1 MSNASNSAS
10 SICGISVG
18 TENCYVAVA
27 KAGGIE
33 ILLNEY
39 SQRSTPAY
47 LEFGGNQREI
57 GVSAK
62 QKQMMNVQKT
72 VFAPTQLIGKLFKD
86 LNRAEIPYNVEENE
100 KGEVSI
106 RVSHNGEELV
116 LSATQVMAMLFT
128 KLRQISGNPVDCVL
142 NCPAYFAEPQRR
154 AYLAAAQ
161 IAGLNPLMLI
171 SDLTATAL
179 YYGFYRSSSSK
190 QETSIVAFVDCG
202 QTSIQASVVLF
213 NHKDNQIRI
222 LDTEC
227 LPNIGGKDFDL
238 ILAKHF
244 VEQKNLSLNKRAML
258 RLLAEC
264 EKTKKQMSANSNELP
279 VNIECLYDEKDFS
292 ARIDRSVFEDLSKDL
307 FQSIQTMLSL
317 TLERSKEKFEREF
330 EGSQFKIDS
339 VEIVGG
345 TSRIPAIKRMIKDT
359 FGVEPSTTLNA
370 DEAVAR
376 GCALQCAILSPT
388 FKVPKELHVVDLMP
402 YQIGFK

>member
-62 QKQMMNVQKT
+62 QKQMMNIQKT
-72 VFAPTQLIGKLFKD
+72 VFAPTQIIGKRFEE

-106 RVSHNGEELV
+106 RVNHNGEELV

-179 YYGFYRSSSSK
+179 YYGFYRSSPKNES
-190 QETSIVAFVDCG
+190 SIVAFVDCG

-213 NHKDNQIRI
+213 HHKDNQIRV

-227 LPNIGGKDFDL
+227 LPNVGGKDFDL
-238 ILAKHF
+238 LLANHF
-244 VEQKNLSLNKRAML
+244 IQQKNLTLNKRAKL
-258 RLLAEC
+258 RLVAEC

-279 VNIECLYDEKDFS
+279 VNIECLYEEKDFS
-292 ARIDRSVFEDLSKDL
+292 ARIDRSVFENLCEQL
-307 FQSIQTMLSL
+307 FQSIQSMLSL
-317 TLERSKEKFEREF
+317 TLNRAKEKFEREF
-330 EGSQFKIDS
+330 EGSPFKIDS

-345 TSRIPAIKRMIKDT
+345 TSRIPAIKRMIKNT

-388 FKVPKELHVVDLMP
+388 FKVPKELNVIDLMP